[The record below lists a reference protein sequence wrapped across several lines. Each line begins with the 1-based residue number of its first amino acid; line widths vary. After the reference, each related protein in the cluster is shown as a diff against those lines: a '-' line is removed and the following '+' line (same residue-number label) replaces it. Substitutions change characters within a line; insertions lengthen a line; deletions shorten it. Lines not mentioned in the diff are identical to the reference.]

1 MRIGSGPAQPSAAI
15 QRGIGRLDGG
25 QMNQGVKQHRSVS
38 DAELCKQFLLQ
49 SKSAVIC
56 GNSYAHTI
64 TFLLGQF
71 DAWLA
76 CIDHKF

>member
-1 MRIGSGPAQPSAAI
+1 MPRGLTELGGLETSGPDPRLPRVRRFARPCKGCSC
-15 QRGIGRLDGG
+15 GRPRRLAWRRND
-25 QMNQGVKQHRSVS
+25 R
-38 DAELCKQFLLQ
+38 
-49 SKSAVIC
+49 